1 MNVLTKTKSTI
12 TIAVLSLMALI
23 SAYSFSTKKEND
35 EQLKGTTLTIASL
48 NGPSSIPLAYLYENS
63 PDLGGAD
70 IAFQLHAS
78 PVAELPK
85 LLQGEADIGFLPPNL
100 AAKVY
105 NSSNKAIIVL
115 GISGNGNL
123 YLLSDDAKLSSL
135 SDLAGKTVY
144 AAGQG
149 ATPEYIFRYL
159 TDGIDLSVDYSI
171 QTAQLAAALASAKI
185 HYALI
190 PEPFASVATAKS
202 PSVYRSLDIQQL
214 YEDKMGKGSSYPMTL
229 MVCRAEFASAHPV
242 LIQKFLKAYKE
253 ACEWTI
259 AHPTEAGSLVEKHT
273 LGLKA
278 EVAAASIPNGN
289 YVWIPAKEGKGNIEQ
304 LLKLFLSFAPESIGA
319 SLPDNAFYY

>member
-1 MNVLTKTKSTI
+1 MKSLKNKKSKI
-12 TIAVLSLMALI
+12 SIAMLSLLAII
-23 SAYSFSTKKEND
+23 SVYPFSTKKQND
-35 EQLKGTTLTIASL
+35 EQLEGATLTVASL
-48 NGPSSIPLAYLYENS
+48 NGPSSIPLAYLYENT

-85 LLQGEADIGFLPPNL
+85 LLQGEADIGFLPPNQ

-105 NSSNKAIIVL
+105 NSSNKAIVVL

-135 SDLAGKTVY
+135 TGLAGKTVY

-171 QTAQLAAALASAKI
+171 QTAQLVAALASSKI
-185 HYALI
+185 HYALV
-190 PEPFASVATAKS
+190 PEPFASVATAKAS
-202 PSVYRSLDIQQL
+202 SVYRSLDIQKL
-214 YEDKMGKGSSYPMTL
+214 YEEKMGKGSCYPMTL
-229 MVCRAEFASAHPV
+229 MVCRSDFASSHPL
-242 LIQKFLKAYKE
+242 LIQKFIKAYKE
-253 ACEWTI
+253 ACEWTL
-259 AHPTEAGSLVEKHT
+259 AHPSEAGALVEKHT

-289 YVWIPAKEGKGNIEQ
+289 YVWIPAREGKTDIEQ
-304 LLKLFLSFAPESIGA
+304 ILKLFLSFAPESIGA
-319 SLPDNAFYY
+319 NLPDGSFYY